1 MDTLVCIRVFE
12 PDDGGVFFMRVKVTI
27 YCKRCGEKFVLR
39 GRKEPGRIE
48 TGFKCCLCDNAE
60 EFIIEEVAL

>member
-1 MDTLVCIRVFE
+1 
-12 PDDGGVFFMRVKVTI
+12 MRVKVTI